1 MLRFAPFLTLLV
13 FLAPIGAG
21 VLGTILPAFGY
32 LPVLGSREFSLDPW
46 RALFDY
52 PGFSTALSLT
62 LGVGFGA
69 SVISFL
75 LAVGFCAMM
84 VETRF
89 VRRLQSVLP
98 PLLATPHVAIAI
110 GFAFLV
116 APSGLLVRM
125 ISPWATG
132 WDRPPAISTI
142 NDAYGLSLIAGLV
155 LKETA
160 YLVLMIL
167 AASGQASV
175 KAMLQAARALGYA
188 SSRAWMSVV
197 LPQIYPQIRLPIYAV
212 LAFSLSNVEVSLIL
226 GPGNPPPLAVVA
238 VRWFTSYDL
247 SFFYPAT
254 AAATL
259 QFAIVVVGIA
269 LWRGI
274 EALVA
279 AAHRRLSARG
289 ARRGIGDLVAHA
301 AGVLACGTFIL
312 ALSSIVIVGVWSST
326 HVWRYPSTIPS
337 EWSLATWGRYGVDAL
352 SIAGTTT
359 IIAVAAV
366 VIGLILVLACLEN
379 EQRRGLRVG
388 SSVLWVLYVPLL
400 IPQIAFLFGAQML
413 LVRLSL
419 DATLIAVIWAHLLFV
434 LPYVFLS
441 LAEPYRAL
449 DKRYARI
456 SAALGASPMRTFFA
470 VKLPMLARPI
480 AVACAIGFAVS
491 VALYL
496 PTLFAGAGRIVT
508 LTTEAV
514 TLASGG
520 DRRVIGVFAFI
531 QAVLPLAVYTAAL
544 ALPAVVFRNRK
555 GLVS

>member
-1 MLRFAPFLTLLV
+1 MLRSAPFLTLLV
-13 FLAPIGAG
+13 FLAPVGAG
-21 VLGTILPAFGY
+21 LLGTILPAFGY
-32 LPVLGSREFSLDPW
+32 LPVLGSRDFSLDPW
-46 RALFDY
+46 RALLDY
-52 PGFSTALSLT
+52 PGFNTALALT

-132 WDRPPAISTI
+132 WDRPPPIATI

-188 SSRAWMSVV
+188 SGRAWMSVV

-212 LAFSLSNVEVSLIL
+212 LAFSLSNVEVALIL

-238 VRWFTSYDL
+238 VRWFSSYDL
-247 SFFYPAT
+247 AFYYPAA

-259 QFAIVVVGIA
+259 QFGIVVGGVAI
-269 LWRGI
+269 WRGI
-274 EALVA
+274 ELFVA

-289 ARRGIGDLVAHA
+289 ARRGMGDLVAHG
-301 AGVLACGTFIL
+301 AGVLASGTFIL
-312 ALSSIVIVGVWSST
+312 ALSTIAIVGVWSLADI
-326 HVWRYPSTIPS
+326 WRYPSTIPS
-337 EWSLATWGRYGVDAL
+337 AWSLATWGRYGADAL

-359 IIAVAAV
+359 IIAVAST
-366 VIGLILVLACLEN
+366 VIALVLVLACLEN

-388 SSVLWVLYVPLL
+388 SRALWVLYVPLL
-400 IPQIAFLFGAQML
+400 IPQIAFLFGAQIL
-413 LVRLSL
+413 LVRFSL
-419 DATLIAVIWAHLLFV
+419 DATLFAVIWAHLLFV

-441 LAEPYRAL
+441 LADPYRAL
-449 DKRYARI
+449 DRRYARI
-456 SAALGASPMRTFFA
+456 SAALGASPMRTFLA

-531 QAVLPLAVYTAAL
+531 QAILPLAVYAAAL
-544 ALPAVVFRNRK
+544 ALPALMFRHRR
-555 GLVS
+555 GLA

>member
-1 MLRFAPFLTLLV
+1 MLRLAPFLTLLV

-21 VLGTILPAFGY
+21 LLGTVLPAFGY
-32 LPVLGSREFSLDPW
+32 LPVLGSRSFSLDPW
-46 RALFDY
+46 TALFDY
-52 PGFSTALSLT
+52 PGFRTALTLT
-62 LGVGFGA
+62 IGVGFLA

-89 VRRLQSVLP
+89 VRRLQSILP

-110 GFAFLV
+110 GFAFLI

-142 NDAYGLSLIAGLV
+142 NDAYGISLIAGLV

-160 YLVLMIL
+160 YLILMIL
-167 AASGQASV
+167 AASGQAAV
-175 KAMLQAARALGYA
+175 KSMLQAARSLGYA
-188 SSRAWMSVV
+188 STRAWVSVV

-212 LAFSLSNVEVSLIL
+212 LAFSLSNVEVALIL

-238 VRWFTSYDL
+238 VRWFSSYDL
-247 SFFYPAT
+247 AFFYPAA

-259 QFAIVVVGIA
+259 QFLIVVSGIG
-269 LWRGI
+269 LWRAM
-274 EALVA
+274 EFAVSRL
-279 AAHRRLSARG
+279 HRRLSARG
-289 ARRGIGDLVAHA
+289 VRRGMSDGVAHA
-301 AGVLACGTFIL
+301 AGWIASATMIL
-312 ALSSIVIVGVWSST
+312 ALSTIVIVGLWSVA
-326 HVWRYPSTIPS
+326 HIWRYPSTLPS
-337 EWSLATWGRYGVDAL
+337 EWSLATWGRYGASAL

-359 IIAVAAV
+359 IIAAASVAVA
-366 VIGLILVLACLEN
+366 LVLVLSCLEN
-379 EQRRGLRVG
+379 EQRQGIRVG
-388 SSVLWVLYVPLL
+388 RSALWVLYIPLL

-419 DATLIAVIWAHLLFV
+419 DATMFAVIWAHLLFV

-441 LAEPYRAL
+441 LADPYRAL
-449 DKRYARI
+449 DPRYARI
-456 SAALGASPMRTFFA
+456 AAALGASPMRTFFT

-514 TLASGG
+514 SLSSGG

-531 QAVLPLAVYTAAL
+531 QAILPLAVYAAAL
-544 ALPAVVFRNRK
+544 ALPAFMFRNRR
-555 GLVS
+555 GLA

>member
-1 MLRFAPFLTLLV
+1 MLRLAPFLTLLV

-21 VLGTILPAFGY
+21 LLGTILPAFGF
-32 LPVLGSREFSLDPW
+32 LPVLGSHGFSLDPW

-52 PGFSTALSLT
+52 PGFGTALSLT

-142 NDAYGLSLIAGLV
+142 NDAYGISLIAGLV

-175 KAMLQAARALGYA
+175 KAMLQAARSLGYA
-188 SSRAWMSVV
+188 STRAWVSVV

-212 LAFSLSNVEVSLIL
+212 LAFSLSNVEVALIL

-238 VRWFTSYDL
+238 MRWFTSYDL
-247 SFFYPAT
+247 AFIYPAS

-259 QFAIVVVGIA
+259 QFLVVVGGIM
-269 LWRGI
+269 LWRGMEI
-274 EALVA
+274 IVA
-279 AAHRRLSARG
+279 ALHRRLSARG
-289 ARRGIGDLVAHA
+289 ARQGLGDGMARA
-301 AGVLACGTFIL
+301 AGVIASGTFIL
-312 ALSSIVIVGVWSST
+312 ALSTIVIVGVWSIT

-337 EWSLATWGRYGVDAL
+337 AWSLATWGRYGADVM
-352 SIAGTTT
+352 SIAGTTA
-359 IIAVAAV
+359 IIALASVAIALV
-366 VIGLILVLACLEN
+366 LVLACLEN
-379 EQRRGLRVG
+379 EQRRNLRVG
-388 SSVLWVLYVPLL
+388 QSVLWVLYIPLL
-400 IPQIAFLFGAQML
+400 IPQIGFLFGAQML

-419 DATLIAVIWAHLLFV
+419 DATIFAVIWAHLLFV

-441 LAEPYRAL
+441 LADPYRAL
-449 DKRYARI
+449 DRRYARI
-456 SAALGASPMRTFFA
+456 SAGLGASAMRTFFQI
-470 VKLPMLARPI
+470 KLPMLARPV

-514 TLASGG
+514 TLSSGG

-531 QAVLPLAVYTAAL
+531 QAVLPLAVYAAAL
-544 ALPAVVFRNRK
+544 ALPALMFRNRR
-555 GLVS
+555 GLA

>member
-21 VLGTILPAFGY
+21 LLGTILPAFGY
-32 LPVLGSREFSLDPW
+32 LPVLGSSELSLDPW
-46 RALFDY
+46 RELFDY
-52 PGFSTALSLT
+52 PGFGAALGLT

-89 VRRLQSVLP
+89 VRRLQGVLP

-125 ISPWATG
+125 VSPWATG
-132 WDRPPAISTI
+132 WDRPPAISTV
-142 NDAYGLSLIAGLV
+142 NDVYGISLIAGLV

-175 KAMLQAARALGYA
+175 KAMLQAARSLGYA
-188 SSRAWMSVV
+188 STRAWVSVV

-212 LAFSLSNVEVSLIL
+212 LAFSLSNVEVALIL

-238 VRWFTSYDL
+238 MRWFSSYDL
-247 SFFYPAT
+247 AFFYPAA

-259 QFAIVVVGIA
+259 QFMIVVAGIG
-269 LWRGI
+269 LWWAMERV
-274 EALVA
+274 VA
-279 AAHRRLSARG
+279 RLHRRLSARG
-289 ARRGIGDLVAHA
+289 ARTGPGDLVARA
-301 AGVLACGTFIL
+301 AGMLASGTFIL
-312 ALSSIVIVGVWSST
+312 ALSTIVIVGVWSIT
-326 HVWRYPSTIPS
+326 HIWRYPSTIPS
-337 EWSLATWGRYGVDAL
+337 AWSLATWGRYGADAL

-359 IIAVAAV
+359 VIAVAAV
-366 VIGLILVLACLEN
+366 VIALILVLACLEN

-388 SSVLWVLYVPLL
+388 SRALWVLYVPLL

-419 DATLIAVIWAHLLFV
+419 DATLFAVIWAHLLFV

-441 LAEPYRAL
+441 LADPYRVL

-456 SAALGASPMRTFFA
+456 SAALGASSMRTFFA

-480 AVACAIGFAVS
+480 ATACAIGFAVS

-531 QAVLPLAVYTAAL
+531 QAILPLVVYAAAL
-544 ALPAVVFRNRK
+544 ALPAFMFRNRR
-555 GLVS
+555 GLA

>member
-13 FLAPIGAG
+13 FLAPIVAG
-21 VLGTILPAFGY
+21 LLGTILPAFGY
-32 LPVLGSREFSLDPW
+32 LPALGSRELSLDPW
-46 RALFDY
+46 RALFDH
-52 PGFSTALSLT
+52 PGFGTALSLT

-84 VETRF
+84 IETRF

-132 WDRPPAISTI
+132 WDRPPAIATI

-175 KAMLQAARALGYA
+175 KAILQAARALGYT

-197 LPQIYPQIRLPIYAV
+197 LPRIYPQIRLPIYAV
-212 LAFSLSNVEVSLIL
+212 LAFSLSNVEVALIL

-238 VRWFTSYDL
+238 VRWFSSYDL
-247 SFFYPAT
+247 AFFYPAA

-259 QFAIVVVGIA
+259 QFAIVVGGIA
-269 LWRGI
+269 VWRGI
-274 EALVA
+274 ELLVA
-279 AAHRRLSARG
+279 NAHRRLSARG
-289 ARRGIGDLVAHA
+289 ARRGLGDLVAHA
-301 AGVLACGTFIL
+301 AGVVASGTFVL
-312 ALSSIVIVGVWSST
+312 ALSTIAVVGVWSIT

-337 EWSLATWGRYGVDAL
+337 EWSLATWGRYGADAM
-352 SIAGTTT
+352 SIAATTT
-359 IIAVAAV
+359 VIAIASVAIA
-366 VIGLILVLACLEN
+366 LILVLACLEN

-419 DATLIAVIWAHLLFV
+419 DATLFAVIWAHLLFV

-441 LAEPYRAL
+441 LADPYRAL
-449 DKRYARI
+449 DKRYSRI

-531 QAVLPLAVYTAAL
+531 QAILPLAVYTAAL
-544 ALPAVVFRNRK
+544 ALPALMFRNRR
-555 GLVS
+555 GLA